1 MKHRGDKENNKKN
14 VNIRMVSGDHIGT
27 ATAVAYKAGILDEE
41 DTNID
46 FKATV
51 MTGED
56 FRA

>member
-1 MKHRGDKENNKKN
+1 
-14 VNIRMVSGDHIGT
+14 MVSGDHIGT
-27 ATAVAYKAGILDEE
+27 ATAVAYEAGILDKE